1 MDSKRTYVYN
11 VVLREND
18 VCPQGELLTDKEL
31 ERMKQ
36 HNPRRDWPKVAKA
49 KVYAES
55 CYISFG
61 VRFGRVKQYLNTSE
75 TIFKYGRIMENNK
88 SQFKRTGV
96 LHGGAECIEIQI
108 SHSGDAA
115 RYVSTIMFTVRDPE
129 VTRGRWQEIRYSKRN
144 GYAYIVKYGKRLYL
158 YKFLRIY

>member
-1 MDSKRTYVYN
+1 
-11 VVLREND
+11 
-18 VCPQGELLTDKEL
+18 
-31 ERMKQ
+31 
-36 HNPRRDWPKVAKA
+36 
-49 KVYAES
+49 
-55 CYISFG
+55 
-61 VRFGRVKQYLNTSE
+61 
-75 TIFKYGRIMENNK
+75 MENNK

-96 LHGGAECIEIQI
+96 LHDGAECIEIQI

-158 YKFLRIY
+158 YKFLRIYQHDSKRLYRLQCDCNYYLGHGGRNAQRCLWAHDEQKQIDKMRELYDLLPVKPEWLTREQIDEYAARMGVK

>member
-1 MDSKRTYVYN
+1 MNNRTYMYN
-11 VVLREND
+11 AVLQEND
-18 VCPQGELLTDKEL
+18 ICPAGELLTDKEL
-31 ERMKQ
+31 ERMKL
-36 HNPRRDWPKVAKA
+36 HNRKRDWPRTA
-49 KVYAES
+49 
-55 CYISFG
+55 
-61 VRFGRVKQYLNTSE
+61 
-75 TIFKYGRIMENNK
+75 MENNK

-96 LHGGAECIEIQI
+96 LHDGAECIEIQI

-158 YKFLRIY
+158 HKFLRIY